1 MNSHLYVI
9 SPSGA
14 VRDKASFKRG
24 VRYLE
29 GLGLQ
34 VEVDSGALSSHLRFA
49 GDDASRLAALDRSIA
64 SGADWVML
72 SRGGYG
78 LTRLLSQ
85 IPFKRMAKA
94 VALGTEFMGFSDF
107 TSVQMALLAQTGACT
122 WAGPSVVEGFGSV
135 DGPDDVLESCFI
147 DVLNHRFEGTGWRHP
162 IEKLPSGMRN
172 EQFHSKRLGA
182 DAAFHLK
189 DGLVWGGNLSVLCS
203 LVGTPYFP
211 QVDGGFLFLEDVGE
225 HPYRVERLLTQL
237 LHAGVL
243 AKQQAVVMGQFSD
256 YRLTPH
262 DRGYNLKTVTNW
274 LRSQLKVPVISGLPF
289 GHMPRKVLLPVG
301 RLADLVVQGRE
312 VLLLWGDDVD

>member
-14 VRDKASFKRG
+14 VRDKAAFKRG

-34 VEVDSGALSSHLRFA
+34 VEVDSGVLSSHFRFA
-49 GDDASRLAALDRSIA
+49 GDDTSRLASLDRSIA

-78 LTRLLSQ
+78 LTRLLHQ
-85 IPFKRMAKA
+85 IPYKRMAKA
-94 VALGTEFMGFSDF
+94 VSKGTQFMGFSDF
-107 TSVQMALLAQTGACT
+107 TSVQMALLAQTGAGT

-147 DVLNHRFEGTGWRHP
+147 DVLNHRFEGTGWRQP
-162 IEKLPSGMRN
+162 QEKLPSGMRH
-172 EQFHSKRLGA
+172 EQFHAKRLGME
-182 DAAFHLK
+182 AAFHLK

-211 QVDGGFLFLEDVGE
+211 PVVSGFLFLEDVGE

-243 AKQQAVVMGQFSD
+243 TKQRAIVLGQFSD
-256 YRLTPH
+256 YRLTTH
-262 DRGYNLKTVTNW
+262 DRGFDLKTVTNW
-274 LRSQLKVPVISGLPF
+274 LRSQLKVPVIAGLPF
-289 GHMPRKVLLPVG
+289 GHVPRKVLLPVG
-301 RLADLVVQGRE
+301 RHADLVVQGRE
-312 VLLLWGDDVD
+312 VLLLWGDEVD